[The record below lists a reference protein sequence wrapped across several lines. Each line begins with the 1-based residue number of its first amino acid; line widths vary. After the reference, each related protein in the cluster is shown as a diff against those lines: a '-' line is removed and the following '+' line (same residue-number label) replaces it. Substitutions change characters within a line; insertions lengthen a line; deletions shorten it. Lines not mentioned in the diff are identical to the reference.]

1 MKGTINESIVK
12 RYIVE
17 ELTKSEVS
25 SMIDDKL
32 TTYLRKSQLKNEVRD
47 IVADVME
54 KFFRTMFNKRGFWKN
69 DVKNG

>member
-12 RYIVE
+12 RYIIE

-32 TTYLRKSQLKNEVRD
+32 TTYLRKSQLKGEVKE

-54 KFFRTMFNKRGFWKN
+54 KFFRMMFNKRGFWKN